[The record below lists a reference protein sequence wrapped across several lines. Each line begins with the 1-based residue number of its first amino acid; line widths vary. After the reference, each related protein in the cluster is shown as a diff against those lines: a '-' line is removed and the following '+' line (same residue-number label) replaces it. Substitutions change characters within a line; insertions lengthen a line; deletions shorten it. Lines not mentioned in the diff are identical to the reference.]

1 MARTVSLPRT
11 ARSTARRRAR
21 RTLSVLAAAWLVLSL
36 TPPPAHAALAE
47 VYVALGDSAAAG
59 PLVPN
64 QIGPDY
70 GCLRSD
76 RNYPHLTAR
85 AIGASTFRDVTCSG
99 AKTTDMYES
108 QDTELGDV
116 APQLDALSQN
126 TTLVTV
132 QIGANDVG
140 LTDFIED
147 CLNLLPPPIGDACN
161 DDYNAG
167 GQDQWRVATDA
178 LRPRLTALV
187 SDIRARA
194 PQARIFVVGYA
205 TYARQNGCYP
215 RVPIIRADANYIRAT
230 LMYFNQMLAEQAA
243 SAGAGFID
251 LQTPSAGHDP
261 CASPGV
267 RWIEPY
273 VPAAPAAPFHPNAL
287 GMRNFATI
295 VTTAVT
301 GAR

>member
-1 MARTVSLPRT
+1 MV
-11 ARSTARRRAR
+11 R
-21 RTLSVLAAAWLVLSL
+21 RTILLLTAVWLALSL
-36 TPPPAHAALAE
+36 SPPAHAQAE

-64 QIGPDY
+64 QIHL

-76 RNYPHLTAR
+76 RNYPRLTAQ
-85 AIGASTFRDVTCSG
+85 AIGAATFRDATCSG
-99 AKTTDMYES
+99 AETEDMYQPQS
-108 QDTELGDV
+108 TELGDV
-116 APQLDALSQN
+116 PPQLDALSPD

-161 DDYNAG
+161 DDYNVG
-167 GQDQWRVATDA
+167 GQDKWRVDTDA
-178 LRPRLTALV
+178 LRPHLLTLV

-194 PQARIFVVGYA
+194 PQARIFMVGYG
-205 TYARQNGCYP
+205 TYARRDGCYP

-243 SAGAGFID
+243 AAGVGFID
-251 LQTPSAGHDP
+251 LQTPSVGHDP
-261 CASPGV
+261 CASAGT

-273 VPAAPAAPFHPNAL
+273 VPASPAAPFHPNAA
-287 GMRNFATI
+287 GMRGFAAA
-295 VTTAVT
+295 VTAAVT
-301 GAR
+301 GAQR

>member
-1 MARTVSLPRT
+1 MV
-11 ARSTARRRAR
+11 R
-21 RTLSVLAAAWLVLSL
+21 RTFTLLAALLLALTLV
-36 TPPPAHAALAE
+36 PPAHAAQAE
-47 VYVALGDSAAAG
+47 IYVALGDSAASG

-64 QIGPDY
+64 QIGPDF

-76 RNYPHLTAR
+76 RNYAHLTAQN
-85 AIGASTFRDVTCSG
+85 IGASTLRDVTCSG
-99 AKTTDMYES
+99 ADTTDMYQPQS
-108 QDTELGDV
+108 TELGDV
-116 APQLDALSQN
+116 PPQLDALTPD

-140 LTDFIED
+140 LTGFIED

-161 DDYNAG
+161 DDYIEN
-167 GQDQWRVATDA
+167 GQDTWRLKTDA
-178 LRPRLTALV
+178 LRPRLTTLV

-205 TYARQNGCYP
+205 TYARPNGCYP

-230 LMYFNQMLAEQAA
+230 LLYFNQMLAEQAA
-243 SAGAGFID
+243 GAGAGFID
-251 LQTPSAGHDP
+251 LQTPSVGHDP
-261 CASPGV
+261 CTAPGV

-287 GMRNFATI
+287 GMRGFAVA
-295 VTTAVT
+295 VTAAVT
-301 GAR
+301 GVL